1 MKNIINVC
9 VVSEKQYDLR
19 LLSNLFPNTELCVD
33 LKLLTRQPGRL
44 CLGEMISGAI
54 TRDGEE
60 HFTFVED
67 ATEKKQAIVKRNPIV
82 YSGMR
87 VNVHRK
93 DDGTL
98 YPTFNRPVYT
108 EKFTFRD
115 FCREAAEELLE
126 VACLVEK

>member
-1 MKNIINVC
+1 MIKNTAVNSILFNGF
-9 VVSEKQYDLR
+9 
-19 LLSNLFPNTELCVD
+19 FPNTELCVD

-44 CLGEMISGAI
+44 SLGEMISGAI

-67 ATEKKQAIVKRNPIV
+67 ATEKKQTIVKRNPIV

-98 YPTFNRPVYT
+98 YPTFNRPDYT
-108 EKFTFRD
+108 EVFTFRD

-126 VACLVEK
+126 VACLVKK